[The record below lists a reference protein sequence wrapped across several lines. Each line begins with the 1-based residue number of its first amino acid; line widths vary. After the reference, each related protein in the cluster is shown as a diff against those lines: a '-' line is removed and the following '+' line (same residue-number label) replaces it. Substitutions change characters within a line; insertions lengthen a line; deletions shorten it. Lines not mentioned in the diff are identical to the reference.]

1 MQTKSILDALSGDI
15 LATLRE
21 PFFVL
26 GKDKRVIIA
35 SSAFCDTFEVSE
47 SSTIGTL
54 IYDLGNHQWD
64 IPLLRSLID
73 DILPKNNSVRDF
85 EVSHAFPS
93 IGHKIMLVNA
103 THFPPG
109 DNAELILFAIEDIT
123 NRRQCEN
130 MKIQSGVMIDLHRRK
145 DEFLAMLSHELRNP
159 LASIQNSVSLLHIQQ
174 DENNSILVEARGII
188 ERQTAQLKHLT
199 DELLE
204 VSRIATGRVVLRT
217 VRVDIRTIVTGSVLA
232 TKHIIEEKKQK
243 LILSL
248 PDEPVWLEA
257 DPNRIEQVI
266 VNILTN
272 AAKYSNEGGR
282 IRLGVSKES
291 DGTIIFIEVEDNGV
305 GIAPEFLPLIFDLFS
320 QADRSLDRAQNG
332 LGLGLNLVR
341 RVVELHGGTVEAFS
355 GGINKGSK
363 FVIKLPISQN
373 AAINP
378 LPKKEINRPQ
388 RVLVVDDDLDT
399 VKSLSL
405 LLRLSGYDTRTAMN
419 GPDAITS
426 AIEYQPEFAIM
437 DIGLPGMSGYEV
449 AKAMRENPKLKQI
462 RMIAATGY
470 GLESAKVLAQEAGFD
485 AHITKPVVLGKL
497 IELMNSTMAK

>member
-21 PFFVL
+21 PFLVL

-332 LGLGLNLVR
+332 LGLGLNQ
-341 RVVELHGGTVEAFS
+341 
-355 GGINKGSK
+355 GSK